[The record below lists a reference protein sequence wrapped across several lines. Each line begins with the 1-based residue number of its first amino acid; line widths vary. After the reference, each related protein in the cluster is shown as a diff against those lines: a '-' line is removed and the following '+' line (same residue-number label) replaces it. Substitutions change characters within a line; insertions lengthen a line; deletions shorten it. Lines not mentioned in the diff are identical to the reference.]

1 MGKVTGRSITVVG
14 IVFALAAVIA
24 TIIGSISYYTSSRS
38 SPDLWNP
45 FIVIGICATIITLIA
60 AFIVLFFMA
69 RERRMAQDSEYNNQ
83 VEDLATSI
91 SQLSSRRYQATLVE
105 LTDIDKREKELEL
118 EKKSL
123 EVQKERFEV
132 EKERVNYALEAANR
146 AIDTLSPKLD
156 ESTRDKFL
164 DVLVRFLL
172 TEQHQEATKRHEE
185 TA

>member
-1 MGKVTGRSITVVG
+1 MGKVTGRSITIAG
-14 IVFALAAVIA
+14 IVFALVAIIA
-24 TIIGSISYYTSSRS
+24 TIIGSILYYTSSRS
-38 SPDLWNP
+38 SINLWNP
-45 FIVIGICATIITLIA
+45 FNLIGIGATIITLIA
-60 AFIVLFFMA
+60 AFIVLFSMA
-69 RERRMAQDSEYNNQ
+69 RERRMAQNRENNHLMEEITASILQ
-83 VEDLATSI
+83 LPPRQGQSALLTLSDL
-91 SQLSSRRYQATLVE
+91 
-105 LTDIDKREKELEL
+105 DKREKELEL

-132 EKERVNYALEAANR
+132 EKERVDYALEAANR

-172 TEQHQEATKRHEE
+172 TEQNQEATKRHEE

>member
-1 MGKVTGRSITVVG
+1 MGKVTGRSITIVG

-24 TIIGSISYYTSSRS
+24 TVIGSISYYTSSRS
-38 SPDLWNP
+38 SLDFWNP
-45 FIVIGICATIITLIA
+45 FIVIGIGATIITLIA
-60 AFIVLFFMA
+60 AFIVLFLMT
-69 RERRMAQDSEYNNQ
+69 RERRMTRDREYNYQ
-83 VEDLATSI
+83 IEDLTTSI
-91 SQLSSRRYQATLVE
+91 SQLRSKQQQATLVE
-105 LTDIDKREKELEL
+105 LTDIDRREKELEL

-132 EKERVNYALEAANR
+132 EKERVDYALEAANR

-164 DVLVRFLL
+164 DALVRFLL
-172 TEQHQEATKRHEE
+172 TEQNQEATKRHEE